1 VDVSTAGQTIEDY
14 LLHLEEKGFHLKEDA
29 RGFISFGK
37 HYTGASDEIVICA
50 IEWTLKV
57 QKEFDGSF
65 FMSLLENLAA
75 QNIKS
80 RRQTYLFLKRR
91 GMIH

>member
-1 VDVSTAGQTIEDY
+1 MSLQKVEDY
-14 LLHLEEKGFHLKEDA
+14 LLYLEEKGFHLKEDA

-37 HYTGASDEIVICA
+37 HYTGASDEMVNGA

-65 FMSLLENLAA
+65 FMLLLESLII
-75 QNIKS
+75 QNIKT
-80 RRQTYLFLKRR
+80 RQQIHSFLKKK
-91 GMIH
+91 GMIE

>member
-1 VDVSTAGQTIEDY
+1 MSSTVQTIEDY
-14 LLHLEEKGFHLKEDA
+14 LLYLEEKGFHLREDA

-37 HYTGASDEIVICA
+37 HYTGASDEIVNCA

-65 FMSLLENLAA
+65 FMSLLENLTT
-75 QNIKS
+75 QNITS
-80 RRQTYLFLKRR
+80 RKRAYLFLKQR
-91 GMIH
+91 GMIQ

>member
-1 VDVSTAGQTIEDY
+1 MSWQTVEDY
-14 LLHLEEKGFHLKEDA
+14 LLYLEDKGFHLREDA

-37 HYTGASDEIVICA
+37 HYTGASDEMVNNA

-65 FMSLLENLAA
+65 FMLLLESLMV
-75 QNIKS
+75 QNIKT
-80 RRQTYLFLKRR
+80 RKQIHLFLKRK
-91 GMIH
+91 GMIE

>member
-1 VDVSTAGQTIEDY
+1 MSLQKIEDY
-14 LLHLEEKGFHLKEDA
+14 LFYLEDKGFHLKEDA

-37 HYTGASDEIVICA
+37 HYTGASDEMVNGA

-65 FMSLLENLAA
+65 FMLLLESLIV
-75 QNIKS
+75 QNIKK
-80 RRQTYLFLKRR
+80 RQQIHSFLKKK
-91 GMIH
+91 GMIE